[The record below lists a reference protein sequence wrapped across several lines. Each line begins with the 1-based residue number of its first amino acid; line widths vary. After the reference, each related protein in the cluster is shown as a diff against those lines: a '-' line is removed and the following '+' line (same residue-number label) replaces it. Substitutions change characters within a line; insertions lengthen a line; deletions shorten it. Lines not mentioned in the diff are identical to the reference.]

1 MRERGM
7 HNFKSKVQAQGFLD
21 VHAAVQ
27 NRRGP
32 ISKKLNGQGQ

>member
-1 MRERGM
+1 M
-7 HNFKSKVQAQGFLD
+7 HNFKSKVQAQRFLD
-21 VHAAVQ
+21 VHAAMHAAVQ